1 LRGES
6 ELAVRAMAEEEKAQ
20 IPAPDGAQTRAH
32 LRHPVHDDA
41 VLNVI
46 GQINFIGQSLNVHCS
61 VIDLSLGG
69 CRLRARD
76 PFWAKPELP
85 VEVTFNIR
93 GLPMLL
99 RGTIQWTDGNG
110 VFGICFVDVS
120 SRRKE
125 ALDDVLTE
133 VITFPEEE
141 EAGRLDGGEGP

>member
-1 LRGES
+1 MGEDD
-6 ELAVRAMAEEEKAQ
+6 KAQ
-20 IPAPDGAQTRAH
+20 TPATHGAGTRAYS
-32 LRHPVHDDA
+32 RHPVDEEA

-61 VIDLSLGG
+61 VIDLSFGG
-69 CRLRARD
+69 CRLRAKD

-99 RGTIQWTDGNG
+99 SGTIRWTDGNG
-110 VFGICFVDVS
+110 VFGIRFVDVS

-125 ALDDVLTE
+125 ALDDVLAEIT
-133 VITFPEEE
+133 TFPPEE
-141 EAGRLDGGEGP
+141 